1 VSHKVQFVEH
11 SGKSAPSGEGAP
23 SKEGVWISIP
33 DGFDKGDRVYLI
45 QTRAMSKRHRPVI
58 APNAPKGGRQ
68 PGHEKAPL
76 PHIIP
81 TPKKNTRTKGTA
93 AVKTAA
99 VKTATAKRKDAAT
112 FPDGLYVA
120 VSGINDLYIVQSS
133 PPARVMLSLSR
144 KNAAYLLSENK
155 KPLPFKPAGIIP
167 VLEPF
172 FPQADAEYFDRVIP
186 ELFEKGYRQFAVNNP
201 GHLSLFRDIRPEVR
215 LIAGP
220 WLYTFNAWALSYVV
234 SLGVDG
240 IISPLENNRQ
250 NLERTVGAEK
260 NRLLRSM
267 MFIPVFVWPPLF
279 QIRSD
284 LGSLYDFKTFSDN
297 RGESFSLLCE
307 REGSR
312 VIPEKPFSIV
322 DKIPFLKEA
331 GYSHFVIDVGGPS
344 LKKTDYRDLMR
355 AVNNGTPLPRVSR
368 FNWKDGFF
376 SAEDAASVKR

>member
-1 VSHKVQFVEH
+1 MPQKNSRT
-11 SGKSAPSGEGAP
+11 GKTEA
-23 SKEGVWISIP
+23 
-33 DGFDKGDRVYLI
+33 
-45 QTRAMSKRHRPVI
+45 
-58 APNAPKGGRQ
+58 
-68 PGHEKAPL
+68 
-76 PHIIP
+76 
-81 TPKKNTRTKGTA
+81 TA
-93 AVKTAA
+93 V
-99 VKTATAKRKDAAT
+99 AKRKDM

-144 KNAAYLLSENK
+144 KNAACLLSENK
-155 KPLPFKPAGIIP
+155 KPLPFKPAGIILA
-167 VLEPF
+167 LEPF
-172 FPQADAEYFDRVIP
+172 FPQSDAEYFDRIIP
-186 ELFEKGYRQFAVNNP
+186 ELFERGYRQFTVNNP
-201 GHLSLFRDIRPEVR
+201 GHLSLFRDIRPEVQ

-250 NLERTVGAEK
+250 NLERTIGTEK

-267 MFIPVFVWPPLF
+267 VFVPVFAWPPLF
-279 QIRSD
+279 RIRCD
-284 LGSLYDFKTFSDN
+284 LEPLYDFKTFSDN
-297 RGESFSLLCE
+297 RGENFSLLCE

-331 GYSHFVIDVGGPS
+331 GYRHFVIDLSGPS

-376 SAEDAASVKR
+376 SADDASSAKQ